1 MSSTFS
7 GISNALSS
15 LYAQRR
21 GLDVTAQ
28 NIANVNTEGYT
39 RQRVTMEAESG
50 TITPVRWATTDGIG
64 GGVAVSDVTRLRS
77 EFYENRGRTEHGH
90 SSYLA
95 NQVQAYS
102 GIEDVF
108 AEPSDT
114 ALQAQLQDMWASWG
128 DAANSPDDAAA
139 RTVLLQKS
147 ATVADSMNNAYA
159 TLGDQWSSSRAQLSA
174 YASDVNTTASTIAQ
188 LNDTIVRAHGVDLPV
203 NDLEDQRDVQ
213 IMHLAELTG
222 ATASKRPN
230 GAMDVFVAGSVLV
243 SGTNSRPIEVAGA
256 TALQDQATDT
266 VRLRWADT
274 QTTVTLGGTMGSV
287 SDTMTA
293 IIPGLVNK
301 LDGVVANLTSTVNA
315 QHALGFGLDGST
327 GLDFFSGT
335 TAATISVAITDPNQI
350 AISASAGTLDGI
362 NGDLLADVGVSGT
375 GPDRQYQAM
384 IADLGIQA
392 QTTSRHADIQNNVTS
407 QLDAQRESESGVNLD
422 EEMTNLL
429 TYQRAYEAASRVLTT
444 VDSMLDQ
451 LINRT
456 GLVGR

>member
-28 NIANVNTEGYT
+28 NIANVNTEGYS
-39 RQRVTMEAESG
+39 RQRVTMASVSG
-50 TITPVRWATTDGIG
+50 TIKPVRWATTDGLG
-64 GGVAVSDVTRLRS
+64 GGVAVSDVSRLRS
-77 EFYENRGRTEHGH
+77 EFYENRGRTEHGQN
-90 SSYLA
+90 SYLA

-102 GIEDVF
+102 AIEDIF
-108 AEPSDT
+108 AEPGDT

-139 RTVLLQKS
+139 RTVLMQKS
-147 ATVADSMNNAYA
+147 ATVADTMNSAYA
-159 TLGDQWSSSRAQLSA
+159 TLGDQWSASRVQLSA
-174 YASDVNTTASTIAQ
+174 YADEVNTTASTIAQ
-188 LNDTIVRAHGVDLPV
+188 LNFTIVQAHGVGLPV
-203 NDLEDQRDVQ
+203 NELEDQRDMHV
-213 IMHLAELTG
+213 MHLADLTG
-222 ATASKRPN
+222 ATASTRPN
-230 GAMDVFVAGSVLV
+230 GAMDVFVAGSMLV
-243 SGTNSRPIEVAGA
+243 SGNNSRLIEVAGA
-256 TALQDQATDT
+256 TVLEDQATDT
-266 VRLRWADT
+266 VRLRWTDT
-274 QTTVTLGGTMGSV
+274 QTAVTLGGTMSSM

-293 IIPGLVNK
+293 IIPGVVTK
-301 LDGVVANLTSTVNA
+301 LDGVAANLASAVNA
-315 QHALGFGLDGST
+315 QHALGFGVDGST

-335 TAATISVAITDPNQI
+335 TAATISVAITDPNQV
-350 AISASAGTLDGI
+350 AISAAASTLDGD
-362 NGDLLADVGVSGT
+362 NGDLLAEIGGSGT
-375 GPDRQYQAM
+375 GPDKLYRAM

-392 QTTSRHADIQNNVTS
+392 QTTARHADIQNNVTS
-407 QLDAQRESESGVNLD
+407 QVNAQRESESGVNLD